1 MVIFSKRVTNER
13 INIMINS
20 SMTLGLGLGRGS
32 LFQGIVLAAA
42 RSCSEG
48 KAFFVVKSDDDIASL
63 QQ

>member
-1 MVIFSKRVTNER
+1 MVIFSRRVTP
-13 INIMINS
+13 
-20 SMTLGLGLGRGS
+20 LGLDLDFGRGS
-32 LFQGIVLAAA
+32 LFQGNVLAAA